1 MKNSSISLFV
11 TELSAAQLES
21 TGALNEYSDSLTE
34 KPLVDDWQS
43 EFISEIEFSG
53 DIIPWNWLRAK
64 QFNLADEVRTV
75 VCCDPVV
82 MQMTHRGAY
91 LWGQQSLSLST
102 EEAIQ
107 IVAYINEQLM
117 EEGEGFYMLNNNQ
130 WLYTNEKKIEI
141 RQPSFEQ
148 YVGKDMFGFSYS
160 GSQGMFWQKL
170 ATEIQML
177 VKQMVDYQGISS
189 LPPEHI
195 LNVHFWG
202 NSNPV
207 LESEILEVDRSNRLI
222 LSDDIHIESLVKQ
235 QNIPFGSLIKIS
247 TLLESKENELEHIS
261 ILLSNHKS
269 VDLSSLVDNFIQLAN
284 RFDIKE
290 IRIVTTDKILK
301 FSNRTSI
308 WNRIKAVFKTQNN
321 N

>member
-1 MKNSSISLFV
+1 MENSSISLFV

-64 QFNLADEVRTV
+64 QFNLAEEVRTV

-117 EEGEGFYMLNNNQ
+117 EEGEVFYMLNNNQ

-222 LSDDIHIESLVKQ
+222 LSDDIHIESLAKQ

-290 IRIVTTDKILK
+290 IRIVTTDKILE

-308 WNRIKAVFKTQNN
+308 WNRIRAVFKTQK
-321 N
+321 